1 MRALRFD
8 HFGDPHVL
16 QVAELADPVA
26 GDGQAVIAV
35 KAASVNPSDVKNV
48 VAATMTTV
56 SKRDTPRNNGFQ
68 RTDGYHVVVFSSAAA
83 AVPLR
88 PTTIAH
94 QLIDAIRVVGAAL
107 HRPPARRH
115 YRERNSRL
123 ERFFERTLMAR
134 EICRL

>member
-8 HFGDPHVL
+8 HFGDPQVL
-16 QVAELADPVA
+16 QVAELVDPIT

-35 KAASVNPSDVKNV
+35 NVASMNPPDAKIV
-48 VAATMTTV
+48 VPATMTTV
-56 SKRDTPRNNGFQ
+56 CKRDTASDTGFQ
-68 RTDGYHVVVFSSAAA
+68 LTDGYHVVRFSSAAA

-88 PTTIAH
+88 PTTIAQ